1 MTVDE
6 RPLEGVIR
14 NSLPPQTGDLPP
26 PVIGAPL
33 TKAQAAELED
43 NRRPWH
49 RAKWLTTTIGQV
61 AIALALAACFA
72 WLREAEVIRDA
83 LMYLALLTGGGQL
96 SQGIVDTARARA
108 GK

>member
-1 MTVDE
+1 MTTPIEDLS
-6 RPLEGVIR
+6 RS
-14 NSLPPQTGDLPP
+14 SLPPQTSDLPP
-26 PVIGAPL
+26 PIVGAPI

-43 NRRPWH
+43 QRRPWH

-83 LMYLALLTGGGQL
+83 LMYLALLTGGGQFA
-96 SQGIVDTARARA
+96 QGLVDRERAKA

>member
-1 MTVDE
+1 MTE
-6 RPLEGVIR
+6 SI
-14 NSLPPQTGDLPP
+14 PPTSQDLPP
-26 PVIGAPL
+26 L
-33 TKAQAAELED
+33 KAGDLVTPELARRIEED
-43 NRRPWH
+43 QRRPWH

-61 AIALALAACFA
+61 ALALALAACFA

-96 SQGIVDTARARA
+96 SQGLVDTARARA